1 MNSFFWRAAL
11 NRKQRDYGFVFAQLG
26 IITAPGEPQCP
37 QWEAKKRFQ
46 NLTPLELPTLSPR
59 MYCAWEPELRSVV
72 GAWGLKAQ
80 GLPKQAAFLQISCDQ
95 MQIFE
100 LPGGKQ
106 LKHSPMT

>member
-59 MYCAWEPELRSVV
+59 MYCAWEPETEVSSWCLGSESSGSAKASCIPTDKLRPD
-72 GAWGLKAQ
+72 ANL
-80 GLPKQAAFLQISCDQ
+80 
-95 MQIFE
+95 
-100 LPGGKQ
+100 
-106 LKHSPMT
+106 